1 MELDPVTKGIVQGG
15 ISVYLGIEEGR
26 TDSDCWV
33 FINKHNCDG
42 TKKEIVAV
50 VGC

>member
-26 TDSDCWV
+26 TDCWV